1 MTSPAALK
9 NAEQGF
15 ATRAIHEGYD
25 PFANNGAVTPP
36 IYMTSTYAFES
47 AEAGGALFRGE
58 RSGFIY
64 GRNRNPTQELLEKR
78 MASLEGGEAAVAF
91 ASGVAAISATLMT
104 LLSAG
109 DEVILDKTV
118 YGNTY
123 ALFSKGLVRF
133 GIGVKFVDLTDSA
146 NLRAAITPQTKILFF
161 ETPANPNLRVI
172 DIREV
177 TAIARRAGII
187 SIVDST
193 FSSPVIQ
200 RPLLLGADI
209 VVHSATKFLS
219 GHGDLLAGI
228 MIGRQ
233 EHADRVRA
241 EGLRFLNGGT
251 IAPLVAHLVMRGLK
265 TLELR
270 MERHSSSALAIARML
285 EDHPAVSIVHYPGLE
300 SFPQH
305 DIAARQM
312 NAFGGLISLELEG
325 GYDAGMQFMNKLQ
338 LATRAVSL
346 GDAETLVQHPA
357 SMTHAVYP
365 PEERLKHGISD
376 GLVRLSVGL
385 ETLDD
390 LLVDIEQALTG
401 LQAV

>member
-1 MTSPAALK
+1 MTSPSALT
-9 NAEQGF
+9 NAERGF

-25 PFANNGAVTPP
+25 PFANKGAVTPP

-47 AEAGGALFRGE
+47 AEAGAELFRGE
-58 RSGFIY
+58 RAGYIY
-64 GRNRNPTQELLEKR
+64 GRNRNPTQELLETR

-104 LLSAG
+104 LLCAG

-133 GIGVKFVDLTDSA
+133 GIGVKFVDLTDPA
-146 NLRAAITPQTKILFF
+146 NLKAAITPKTKILFF

-177 TAIARRAGII
+177 TAIARAAGII

-200 RPLLLGADI
+200 RPISFGADI

-228 MIGRQ
+228 MIGRK
-233 EHADRVRA
+233 EHADRVRG

-251 IAPLVAHLVMRGLK
+251 IAPLVAHLVMRGIK

-270 MERHSSSALAIARML
+270 MERHSSSALAIAEML
-285 EDHPAVSIVHYPGLE
+285 DGHPTVSVVHYPGLP
-300 SFPQH
+300 SFPQYEL
-305 DIAARQM
+305 ARRQM
-312 NAFGGLISLELEG
+312 NAFGGLISLELKG
-325 GYDAGMQFMNKLQ
+325 GYAAGMQFMNKLK

-390 LLVDIEQALTG
+390 LMADIEQALVG
-401 LQAV
+401 LEV